1 MVTGDSDGSSE
12 RCSDFHC
19 IREKRDGFSEPVMA
33 AVVVTAVVAMVA
45 VLVAVKKRMY

>member
-1 MVTGDSDGSSE
+1 MVVVRDVVIFNVKRS
-12 RCSDFHC
+12 C

-45 VLVAVKKRMY
+45 VLVAVKKRLY